1 MTIPIPTRMIDL
13 FRLLTWLSPA
23 YPVGGFSY
31 SHGLE
36 MAVEE
41 GAVTNRAALQSYI
54 ETVLLA
60 GAGRIDAALLVAAHR
75 AANVRVVAGPGRDMT
90 QCGSTAGLIS
100 ATRLAAASPGMAGL
114 EPAIASPRGR
124 DTPEMAGSSPAMTRN
139 RPDHAAEAILDR
151 PGSNELDE
159 VVEIALAWR
168 GTAET
173 ALEATQQGGSFASI
187 TATAWPERRFAAFV
201 ARHQGRLTHAV
212 AFGAAAAFHGMAL
225 RPALIGWLSGFAA
238 NLVSAGVRLV
248 PLGQTDGQRVTAAL
262 FPIIEAAADA
272 AEAADID
279 TLGTAAPMLDQ
290 FSLRHET
297 QYTRLF
303 RS

>member
-1 MTIPIPTRMIDL
+1 MVTTIPMIDL

-41 GAVTNRAALQSYI
+41 GAVTTRAALQSYI

-60 GAGRIDAALLVAAHR
+60 GAGRVDAALLTAAHR
-75 AANVRVVAGPGRDMT
+75 AAGND
-90 QCGSTAGLIS
+90 
-100 ATRLAAASPGMAGL
+100 AA
-114 EPAIASPRGR
+114 
-124 DTPEMAGSSPAMTRN
+124 
-139 RPDHAAEAILDR
+139 
-151 PGSNELDE
+151 LDE
-159 VVEIALAWR
+159 VAALAAAWR
-168 GTAET
+168 GTSET

-187 TATAWPERRFAAFV
+187 TNATWPHPGFAAFT
-201 ARHQGRLTHAV
+201 ARNQGRMTHAV
-212 AFGAAAAFHGMAL
+212 GFGAAAAFHGMAL

-262 FPIIEAAADA
+262 FAVIEQAADA
-272 AEAADID
+272 AEAATLD